1 MPLEMIPTVLGM
13 AFFGIVAVVGDIL
26 IGRRE
31 KKGSGTFCLKGPKG
45 AAHKMYL
52 TPFSPKES

>member
-26 IGRRE
+26 IGKRR
-31 KKGSGTFCLKGPKG
+31 L
-45 AAHKMYL
+45 
-52 TPFSPKES
+52 KES